1 MARLSTAFAM
11 SLIAVLGLADAAS
24 QALRAETGS
33 HPMPKLTTT
42 LAMSLI
48 AALSA
53 APALAADDPLLR
65 PIAPAY
71 SAKRFL
77 TPAQPVQVYGNTYLV
92 GFGGLSVV
100 LIRTSA
106 GLILIDGSVPQGVRA
121 VEAHMRALGFSIR
134 DVKLIL
140 STEPHFDHASG
151 IAALERDS
159 GATVLAGAAAVPVL
173 RAHGFDPDDPQAS
186 GLERFPAPRTIK
198 AVRDG
203 QRITLGDVTV
213 TAIAMPGHTPGS
225 TSWSWKS
232 CEGQRCETVVFAA
245 SINAVALG
253 KYRFSAPEH
262 RGRVETVRRSIAKL
276 RGIPCDLVLTSHP
289 ELSDGEAKQ
298 AALMRQRSPN
308 PFIDS
313 LGCLKA
319 ADAFEKRLS
328 DQLADEAKGKSGG

>member
-1 MARLSTAFAM
+1 MVRLTTAFAM
-11 SLIAVLGLADAAS
+11 SLIAALGLADAVS
-24 QALRAETGS
+24 QALRAETERNT
-33 HPMPKLTTT
+33 MPRLTTT

-48 AALSA
+48 AALGA
-53 APALAADDPLLR
+53 APALAAKTPADDPLLR

-77 TPAQPVQVYGNTYLV
+77 TPAQPVRVYGNTYLV
-92 GFGGLSVV
+92 GFGGVSVA

-121 VEAHMRALGFSIR
+121 VEEHMRALGFSIR

-140 STEPHFDHASG
+140 STEPHFDHAGG

-173 RAHGFDPDDPQAS
+173 RAHGLDPSDPQAS
-186 GLERFPAPRTIK
+186 GLERFPAPRNIR

-203 QRITLGDVTV
+203 ERITLGDVTV
-213 TAIAMPGHTPGS
+213 TAVAMPGHTPGS

-253 KYRFSAPEH
+253 GYRFSTPAH
-262 RGRVETVRRSIAKL
+262 RGRVEVIRRSITKL
-276 RGIPCDLVLTSHP
+276 RGMPCDLVLTSHP

-298 AALMRQRSPN
+298 KQLLRQRSPN
-308 PFIDS
+308 PFIDPQ
-313 LGCLKA
+313 GCRKA

-328 DQLADEAKGKSGG
+328 DQLAEEAKR